1 MPQQPTRALMAA
13 VALAGA
19 SAFAQTATNHF
30 DDPFLR
36 ATSALPGCPVPA
48 GPRYTP
54 EEVREEAH
62 SRAQHGTSCYYSGRC
77 RLPNA
82 YLYDKEIAPRAVQY
96 LQRDDRL
103 ADSSVWVV
111 VQRRIVYLQG
121 CVKSREQAQEM
132 ERSVGLIDDV
142 MGVVNQLSAPGEAPR
157 YPLAAGEK

>member
-1 MPQQPTRALMAA
+1 MPQSIRMLVAAA
-13 VALAGA
+13 VFCGAG
-19 SAFAQTATNHF
+19 AFAQTATNPF

-48 GPRYTP
+48 GPLYTP
-54 EEVREEAH
+54 EQVREEAH
-62 SRAQHGTSCYYSGRC
+62 SRAQHGTSCYHSGRC

-103 ADSSVWVV
+103 ADSSVWIV
-111 VQRRIVYLQG
+111 VQRRIVFLQG
-121 CVKSREQAQEM
+121 CVKSREQAGTM

-157 YPLAAGEK
+157 YPLAAGSR